1 MIRVKKETGFT
12 IVELL
17 IVIVVIGILAAITI
31 VAFNGVSNKAKV
43 SAIQA
48 DLNNSSKTLETFRLT
63 TSTTEQYPADLA
75 AANLKSSNGT
85 TYQYSVDNTASPVA
99 YCLTA
104 INNNVTYYLG
114 QGTQPKEGTC
124 YENHGL
130 VGWWQLNGNPNDSSG
145 NGINGTVSGPTLA
158 AGANGAAN
166 SAYSFVNTADVITI
180 PAHTLL
186 NNQTFTYTAWV
197 KPSSV
202 TGSMTVVGSGYNAPQ
217 LRIDSGKLTL
227 LAAAAQ
233 QFPSSTGTITANT
246 WSYVGVTYNSS
257 GVYTYYINGVAAGG
271 GTLARTF
278 AFSSNYIG
286 RTATVSESFVGSID
300 GVRMYNR
307 VLSPAEM
314 TSLYTSTPQ

>member
-1 MIRVKKETGFT
+1 MERINTKSGFT

-43 SAIQA
+43 SAMQA
-48 DLNNSSKTLETFRLT
+48 DLNNSAKTLETFRLT

-75 AANLKSSNGT
+75 AANLKFSNGI
-85 TYQYSVDNTASPVA
+85 TYQYSVDNTASPVT

-104 INNNVTYYLG
+104 INNNVTYYIG
-114 QGTQPKEGTC
+114 QGTQPKEGSC

-145 NGINGTVSGPTLA
+145 NGINGAVSGPTLA
-158 AGANGAAN
+158 AGANGATN
-166 SAYSFVNTADVITI
+166 SAYNFVNTADVITI
-180 PAHTLL
+180 PANTLL
-186 NNQTFTYTAWV
+186 NNQNFTFTAWV
-197 KPSSV
+197 KPSSA
-202 TGSMTVVGSGYNAPQ
+202 TGTMTVIGSGYNAPQ

-227 LAAAAQ
+227 LATGAQ
-233 QFPSSTGTITANT
+233 QFPSSTGTIAANT
-246 WSYVGVTYNSS
+246 WSYIAVTYSVS
-257 GVYTYYINGVAAGG
+257 GTYTYYINGIAAGG

-278 AFSSNYIG
+278 TFSSNYIG
-286 RTATVSESFVGSID
+286 RTAAVAENFVGSID